1 MVNTQFIKLK
11 NGNYVN
17 VDRIFSVYA
26 IGSGSVWGIDAAG
39 GDAGTITIGTL
50 DTPVFTTQA
59 KAQQFI
65 QQMFRGFDPN
75 TLVDL

>member
-1 MVNTQFIKLK
+1 MVDGTFIKLL

-17 VDRIFSVYA
+17 TRYIFSMYA
-26 IGSGSVWGIDAAG
+26 FNTPSGWQIDIAG
-39 GDAGTITIGTL
+39 GEGGGITLGTL
-50 DTPVFTTQA
+50 DTPLFSTEA

-65 QQMFRGFDPN
+65 QQILRGFDPN

>member
-1 MVNTQFIKLK
+1 MQFIKLI

-17 VDRIFSVYA
+17 TRFIFSMYA
-26 IGSGSVWGIDAAG
+26 FETINGWQIDVAG
-39 GDAGTITIGTL
+39 GEGGSITIGTVNTAL
-50 DTPVFTTQA
+50 FTTEA

-65 QQMFRGFDPN
+65 QQILRGFDPN